1 MDFVDFI
8 LEARMPK
15 GGGASGGGGGGR
27 GGGSGKSSK
36 SKSKSKSKT
45 KSKGGFVAGGGGG
58 GAGGGG
64 NDGFSKL
71 PVWARVLIILLIVW
85 FIIFLISLFYFLAQE
100 FKRKKRGEKFR
111 LGHVFGHALLVS
123 TGLWLPV
130 LIYKKIAERKKN
142 KSGTYAKIEEGHGK
156 EGNSSTNHDY
166 WYGGAGSKYDPP
178 QYQSPMPA
186 PAPSPS
192 PRTPGK
198 TVYYMPPPP
207 SHAAETQPPPRYS

>member
-1 MDFVDFI
+1 
-8 LEARMPK
+8 MPK

-85 FIIFLISLFYFLAQE
+85 FIIFLISLFYFLAQGKTLPQQ